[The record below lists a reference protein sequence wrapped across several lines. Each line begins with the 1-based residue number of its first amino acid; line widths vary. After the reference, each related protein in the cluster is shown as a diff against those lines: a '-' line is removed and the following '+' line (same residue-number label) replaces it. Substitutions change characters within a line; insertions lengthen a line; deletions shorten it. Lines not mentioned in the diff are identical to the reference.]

1 MAIQAPL
8 PGANRTH
15 TSPFFRA
22 QNLGLFFL
30 ALLLPCWLISA
41 ILLFLLDLIPLIVPR
56 SRNYLIDDRS
66 FILLLFLYTIRECW
80 FDTVYSYISLCLML
94 FAVSLFFFIL
104 PIDLSSIHHCRSIIV
119 ELSIPS
125 LNLVLSLFLFFL
137 PDVFRFLSRLCL
149 QLFDTS

>member
-30 ALLLPCWLISA
+30 ALLLPCWPISA

-56 SRNYLIDDRS
+56 LRNYLIVDRS
-66 FILLLFLYTIRECW
+66 FILLLFLYTYIFYQSLPYVIRC
-80 FDTVYSYISLCLML
+80 
-94 FAVSLFFFIL
+94 VSFLIL
-104 PIDLSSIHHCRSIIV
+104 PINLSSLHHCRYIIV
-119 ELSIPS
+119 ELSTPS
-125 LNLVLSLFLFFL
+125 FNLVLSLFLFS
-137 PDVFRFLSRLCL
+137 SR
-149 QLFDTS
+149 